1 MYREWND
8 LFRSLHTQ
16 HDSDACF
23 AGISAL
29 FFVDW
34 WTRVWTVQEITLAR
48 DAKVQVGKK
57 SLPWEYFEIFSKL
70 STVYAVHT
78 AGQSRAEWSE
88 IYRMFS
94 FYAPS
99 IFIQADTI
107 RVMRMKWW
115 ENMEIP
121 LSLMVE
127 YTLTRS
133 ATDPRDKIYAILGL
147 INCGPKVSP
156 DYSLSCKKVYTA
168 AFRAMLEYFGD
179 LRVYNYLQ
187 DSHLDREKELPSWVP
202 DFMALT
208 TGTIQGITF
217 VKGSSRND
225 PIGSRSVSLLYSAAS
240 VRPVKLTKSRIE
252 FQKDDSRLVL
262 KGIPVDK
269 VNVVGKVAA
278 GRLDMMP
285 KRSKAS
291 QKSFKDIIIQ
301 WRSLIDESNVSYITG
316 GSFKEAFWRTVT
328 LDCKVIEY
336 HEGLT
341 LRDNPRDRTR
351 RLDRA
356 DEGVPPR
363 SPESEE
369 KLIEA
374 LDKQAAWAEGAQC
387 SRRFFTTEKGYM
399 GIGPPVAQNG
409 DIICVLFGGEV
420 PYVLRPVGNGRYTMV
435 GQW

>member
-1 MYREWND
+1 
-8 LFRSLHTQ
+8 
-16 HDSDACF
+16 
-23 AGISAL
+23 
-29 FFVDW
+29 
-34 WTRVWTVQEITLAR
+34 
-48 DAKVQVGKK
+48 
-57 SLPWEYFEIFSKL
+57 
-70 STVYAVHT
+70 
-78 AGQSRAEWSE
+78 
-88 IYRMFS
+88 
-94 FYAPS
+94 
-99 IFIQADTI
+99 
-107 RVMRMKWW
+107 
-115 ENMEIP
+115 
-121 LSLMVE
+121 
-127 YTLTRS
+127 
-133 ATDPRDKIYAILGL
+133 
-147 INCGPKVSP
+147 
-156 DYSLSCKKVYTA
+156 
-168 AFRAMLEYFGD
+168 
-179 LRVYNYLQ
+179 
-187 DSHLDREKELPSWVP
+187 
-202 DFMALT
+202 
-208 TGTIQGITF
+208 
-217 VKGSSRND
+217 
-225 PIGSRSVSLLYSAAS
+225 
-240 VRPVKLTKSRIE
+240 
-252 FQKDDSRLVL
+252 
-262 KGIPVDK
+262 
-269 VNVVGKVAA
+269 
-278 GRLDMMP
+278 MP

-316 GSFKEAFWRTVT
+316 GSLKEAFWRTVT